1 MPRSRNVET
10 KASSEDPPP
19 RAPTL
24 GESAQYIHDMLI
36 SLKKIAALHKQAQLM
51 RLLQAVAEE
60 ARVISEKESA

>member
-1 MPRSRNVET
+1 
-10 KASSEDPPP
+10 
-19 RAPTL
+19 
-24 GESAQYIHDMLI
+24 MLI